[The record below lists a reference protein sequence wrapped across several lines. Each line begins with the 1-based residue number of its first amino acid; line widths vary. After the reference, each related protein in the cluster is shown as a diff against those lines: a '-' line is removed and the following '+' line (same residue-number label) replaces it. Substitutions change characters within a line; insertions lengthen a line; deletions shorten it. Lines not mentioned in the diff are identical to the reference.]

1 MGSMVILRMVV
12 HLRMQ
17 LGTAPPAGS
26 TVTGAV
32 SIAVMSVILTIVIV
46 GAVLLARAARRSA
59 MGDSHSGGSHRPHA
73 GRSRRDGDAPRD
85 AWTEAG
91 RRMPVPPPEEERS

>member
-1 MGSMVILRMVV
+1 MVILRIVV

-17 LGTAPPAGS
+17 LDTAPPAGS
-26 TVTGAV
+26 TVTGAL
-32 SIAVMSVILTIVIV
+32 SIAAMSVILTIVIV
-46 GAVLLARAARRSA
+46 GAVLLARAARRSV
-59 MGDSHSGGSHRPHA
+59 MGDSHSGGSLRPRKDRA
-73 GRSRRDGDAPRD
+73 RRGGDAPRD

>member
-1 MGSMVILRMVV
+1 MRSMVILRVVV

-17 LGTAPPAGS
+17 LDTAPPAGS

-32 SIAVMSVILTIVIV
+32 SITVMSVILTIVIV

-59 MGDSHSGGSHRPHA
+59 MGDRHA
-73 GRSRRDGDAPRD
+73 GRSLRPHTGRSGRGDDAPRD